1 MASIQLH
8 RPELESI
15 DVKPTYNAIRMKVQG
30 IHLDLFFED
39 VASMRAFIDKASD
52 ALYKIEAKAIMD
64 GIEAEIPTVRLEG
77 VQPS

>member
-1 MASIQLH
+1 
-8 RPELESI
+8 
-15 DVKPTYNAIRMKVQG
+15 MKVQG